1 MNKIKTATVTWITW
15 LNYGSFLQAYALQK
29 VLLELGFQNAIIDD
43 SLIINPSRTLPDD
56 WIKDLSLIKR
66 IYIHFRR
73 FMHRKTKYEKE
84 QDAKSKYYLQFKK
97 SFLNIDEALYPFSA
111 LNDRYDV
118 FIAGSDQI
126 WAPTDEVF
134 KPFYYLNFVT
144 KKKISY
150 AASVNSETYPEK
162 FKQAVSELLRDFCHI
177 SVRENA
183 GKILLES
190 FINKNVEVNV
200 DPTLLLTQEKW
211 DVVASKRKLKRPYVL
226 CYLLTCNEAYLKY
239 SRSFAEKN
247 GLPLY
252 IFSTNDLYRPYAD
265 KMLAAGPSEFVRAF
279 KDAAFVLTDSFHG
292 TVFSILYE
300 KKFLT
305 YKRFVR
311 TEANNQNERVNNLLG
326 MLGIQGRFVGEEEL
340 GNLKLPPIDYNLVNS
355 VLTTE
360 RQKSRDYLLKALRQ

>member
-1 MNKIKTATVTWITW
+1 MKTATVTWITW
-15 LNYGSFLQAYALQK
+15 LNFGSFLQAYALQK
-29 VLLELGFQNAIIDD
+29 ILQELGHQNAIIDD
-43 SLIINPSRTLPDD
+43 GLIVNPAGASPDD
-56 WIKDLSLIKR
+56 WIKKLSLIKR
-66 IYIHFRR
+66 IYIHCRR
-73 FMHRKTKYEKE
+73 LMHRKTKFEKE
-84 QDAKSKYYLQFKK
+84 QDVRAKNYLQFKK
-97 SFLNIDEALYPFSA
+97 RFLNIDETLYPLSA

-134 KPFYYLNFVT
+134 KPFYYLNFAT

-150 AASVNSETYPEK
+150 AASVNSASYPEK
-162 FKQAVSELLRDFCHI
+162 FKHAVSELLGDFSHI

-183 GKILLES
+183 GKTLLES
-190 FINKNVEVNV
+190 FIDKNVEVNV

-211 DVVASKRKLKRPYVL
+211 DIVASKRRLKRPYVL
-226 CYLLTCNEAYLKY
+226 CYLLTYNEAYLNF

-252 IFSTNDLYRPYAD
+252 IFSINDQYRPYAD

-300 KKFLT
+300 RDFLT
-305 YKRFVR
+305 YKRFVGA
-311 TEANNQNERVNNLLG
+311 EANNQNERVSNLLG

-340 GNLKLPPIDYNLVNS
+340 GNLKLPPIDYCSVNS

-360 RQKSRDYLLKALRQ
+360 RQKARDYLQKALR

>member
-1 MNKIKTATVTWITW
+1 MRTATITWITW

-43 SLIINPSRTLPDD
+43 KLIVNPSGESTED
-56 WIKDLSLIKR
+56 WIKKLSLIKQLYVR
-66 IYIHFRR
+66 CFSLL
-73 FMHRKTKYEKE
+73 HRKTKFQKE
-84 QDAKSKYYLQFKK
+84 QDAKAKYFLQFKK
-97 SFLNIDEALYPFSA
+97 KFLNVDSNLYPISEI
-111 LNDRYDV
+111 NDRYDV

-126 WAPTDEVF
+126 WAPTDEIF
-134 KPFYYLNFVT
+134 NPFYYLNFVT

-150 AASVNSETYPEK
+150 AVSVNSESYPEK
-162 FKQAVSELLRDFCHI
+162 FKHAVSELLRDFSHI

-190 FINKNVEVNV
+190 FIDKNVEVNI

-211 DVVASKRKLKRPYVL
+211 DIVASKKELKHPYVL
-226 CYLLTCNEAYLKY
+226 CYLLTYNETYLKF
-239 SRSFAEKN
+239 SCSFAKRRK
-247 GLPLY
+247 LPLY
-252 IFSTNDLYRPYAD
+252 IFSTNDQYRPYAD

-292 TVFSILYE
+292 TIFSILYE
-300 KKFLT
+300 KDFLT
-305 YKRFVR
+305 YKRFIGM
-311 TEANNQNERVNNLLG
+311 EAYNQNERVSNLLG

-340 GNLKLPPIDYNLVNS
+340 GNLKLPPIDYCSVNS

-360 RQKSRDYLLKALRQ
+360 RQKARDYLQKALR